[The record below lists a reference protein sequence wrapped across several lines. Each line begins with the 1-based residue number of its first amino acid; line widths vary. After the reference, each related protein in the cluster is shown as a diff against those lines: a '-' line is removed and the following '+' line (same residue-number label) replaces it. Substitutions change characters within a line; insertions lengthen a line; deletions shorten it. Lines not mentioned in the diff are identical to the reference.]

1 MSHKQALRSAAKL
14 RSLTLGGSMNKY
26 LTFSFIA
33 IVGVCGWW
41 LSSVLDERTSLRD
54 DVEQLKAEVVRQSAI
69 IKRSNENASFYNLVT
84 KQLINAEAQS
94 RHEEEQRQDEYKKII
109 DQSSLCDNAIPK
121 PVTDGLRARA
131 DSLRARALSAD
142 TGEAARKGIS
152 TSTAR

>member
-1 MSHKQALRSAAKL
+1 
-14 RSLTLGGSMNKY
+14 MNKY
-26 LTFSFIA
+26 FTFTFIVIA
-33 IVGVCGWW
+33 GLCGWW

-109 DQSSLCDNAIPK
+109 DKSSLCNDAIPK

-131 DSLRARALSAD
+131 NGLRARALSTD
-142 TGEAARKGIS
+142 TGEAARERAGS
-152 TSTAR
+152 ATAR